1 MIRVFFSVLLVLAFS
16 LAVHAQDIIYTTGGN
31 KITAKVTELNTTDVK
46 YKDFANLEGPTY
58 VISKV
63 EVVLIQFS
71 DGSSQIINENPPSL
85 EPKKP
90 EEKQAKAP
98 VKKKDF
104 NLYYLNKNLLSINAL
119 ALANGDVTLLYDR
132 ELLDSKLC
140 LTFLGGYNFNPNM
153 GGLNGLIANAYQ
165 HTKKNYDAGFGIS
178 FMPRNTR
185 RVQYF
190 VGLLAK
196 YMSYN
201 YEDLVLVN
209 SQSMLTVHK
218 GSQVAVMLNNG
229 WVFRIT
235 PNLNFKFF
243 GAIGVPINTPKLTQ
257 IDVNLIPKVYLGYCF
272 GYRF

>member
-1 MIRVFFSVLLVLAFS
+1 MIRVFFSMLLVLTFS
-16 LAVHAQDIIYTTGGN
+16 LVVHAQDIIYTTGGN
-31 KITAKVTELNTTDVK
+31 KITAKVTELNMTDVK

-90 EEKQAKAP
+90 EEKQAKTP

-104 NLYYLNKNLLSINAL
+104 NLYYLSKNLLSINAL

-140 LTFLGGYNFNPNM
+140 LTFLGGYNFNPHM

-190 VGLLAK
+190 IGLLVK

-201 YEDLVLVN
+201 YEDLTVVN
-209 SQSMLTVHK
+209 SQSVLAVSK
-218 GSQVAVMLNNG
+218 GSQLAIMLNNG

-243 GAIGVPINTPKLTQ
+243 GAIGAPINTPKLTQ
-257 IDVNLIPKVYLGYCF
+257 QDANLVPKVYLGYCF